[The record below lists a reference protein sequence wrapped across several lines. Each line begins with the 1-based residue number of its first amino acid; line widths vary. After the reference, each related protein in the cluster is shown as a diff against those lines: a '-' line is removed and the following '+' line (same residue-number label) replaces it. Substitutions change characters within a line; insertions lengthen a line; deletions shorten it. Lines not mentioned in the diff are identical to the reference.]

1 MVSAPSTAGAG
12 TFFRNGGTLSDLPLA
27 DAERMLSIARRQA
40 ARLGI
45 DPSEVH
51 GITNLGGSATGATMG
66 GRIHLDPR
74 AFRQGFDSRLGRTV
88 SPIENLKRNL
98 IHEHAHVLQSTKRA
112 DLYWSGT
119 PASRQSLEEV
129 AYRFEDFWYGRIQR
143 QAMGR

>member
-1 MVSAPSTAGAG
+1 
-12 TFFRNGGTLSDLPLA
+12 
-27 DAERMLSIARRQA
+27 MLSIARRQA

-45 DPSEVH
+45 DQSEVH

-74 AFRQGFDSRLGRTV
+74 AFREVFDSRLGRTV

-119 PASRQSLEEV
+119 PLLDKHWKTWPTDLKISGMVLFNVR
-129 AYRFEDFWYGRIQR
+129 RRGDKT
-143 QAMGR
+143 